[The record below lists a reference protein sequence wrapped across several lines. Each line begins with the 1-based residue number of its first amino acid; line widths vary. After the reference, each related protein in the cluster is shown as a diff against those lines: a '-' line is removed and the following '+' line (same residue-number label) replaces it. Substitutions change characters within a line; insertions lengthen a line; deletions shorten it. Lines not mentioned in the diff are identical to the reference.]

1 MRIGAVVADA
11 NVLLSA
17 AVGKSPLR
25 VFTDFRIEVHASEY
39 NTDEVT
45 EYLPEMAA
53 KYRLPTEVVQL
64 QWKLLPL
71 RVHPQK
77 DYGGWFEEALAALA
91 HRDPE
96 DAHVL
101 ALARSLELPIWS
113 NDRDLTSMH
122 AECYTTAQLLRALK
136 EQHRIINR

>member
-11 NVLLSA
+11 NVLVSA
-17 AVGKSPLR
+17 AVGKSALR

-39 NTDEVT
+39 DTDEVT
-45 EYLPEMAA
+45 EYFPEMTA

-77 DYGGWFEEALAALA
+77 DY
-91 HRDPE
+91 
-96 DAHVL
+96 L

-136 EQHRIINR
+136 EQHRIINQ

>member
-11 NVLLSA
+11 NVLVSA
-17 AVGKSPLR
+17 AVGKSASR

-77 DYGGWFEEALAALA
+77 DY
-91 HRDPE
+91 
-96 DAHVL
+96 L